1 MTGQTH
7 TVILLR
13 LNRSNDV
20 IMIQNTSPW
29 PGFNP
34 DIPTIDGSNA
44 EEFVMKGVSSQGLF
58 VGVER
63 TDFSDVRTEIYEA
76 DPEGE
81 KPWMGYPFVGT
92 HIEHLRIG
100 PLALS
105 ISIRNKSMYVR
116 VDMGS
121 RGCTLKC
128 AGDGGS
134 PYKTCHS
141 QFEYV
146 AEWEAFQFTDTPDEK
161 YLSINHKSLFNFLV
175 YARQCHDR
183 IPEFNPQPQYM
194 YKYISDKVSVD
205 KLDAAQVTI
214 HTELKLG
221 KKRGS
226 QADSWTRKYQNVVEK
241 MSTAHEYVMK
251 HKRETCRNAQMALA
265 YGLSGESPQVKML
278 LSDDNDITEE
288 LLVRCDT
295 LCAFPKSQLWWYL
308 PTEDTTIIHGRK
320 KDVKVIDDYRS

>member
-1 MTGQTH
+1 VTGQTH

-34 DIPTIDGSNA
+34 EFPTIGGSNA

-92 HIEHLRIG
+92 HTEHLRIG

-146 AEWEAFQFTDTPDEK
+146 PSGGEGGRLGSEPMITMMMANK
-161 YLSINHKSLFNFLV
+161 INTKRKLV
-175 YARQCHDR
+175 
-183 IPEFNPQPQYM
+183 
-194 YKYISDKVSVD
+194 VGV
-205 KLDAAQVTI
+205 L
-214 HTELKLG
+214 
-221 KKRGS
+221 
-226 QADSWTRKYQNVVEK
+226 
-241 MSTAHEYVMK
+241 
-251 HKRETCRNAQMALA
+251 LA
-265 YGLSGESPQVKML
+265 
-278 LSDDNDITEE
+278 I
-288 LLVRCDT
+288 R
-295 LCAFPKSQLWWYL
+295 
-308 PTEDTTIIHGRK
+308 
-320 KDVKVIDDYRS
+320 